1 MSQILLIDPNLNMEY
16 YFNLEISVDVVTIFK
31 IWHHNLISHIIS

>member
-1 MSQILLIDPNLNMEY
+1 MSQILWIDLNLNMEY

-31 IWHHNLISHIIS
+31 KGHHNVISHII